1 MKKIM
6 SKPVNISR
14 MRRYVLMGLMLTGF
28 AVLAGRSGQLQLLD
42 REFLQGQGDMR
53 HLRVVQVP
61 AHRGMIVDRNAEP
74 LAISTPVQSVWV
86 NPKELVAS
94 PADRSRMA
102 RLLGLSADKLQRLLG
117 QRQDREFVYLR
128 RHIAPDRAQQVMSL
142 DVPGVYLQQEYRR
155 YYPAGEVAGHLLGFT
170 NVDDAGQEGLE
181 LAYDDW
187 LSGEPGAKRVV
198 KDGRRHTIANIE
210 NIRSAHPGKILR
222 LSIDRRI
229 QYLAYRELKAAVS
242 KHRARSG
249 SVVVLDNRSGEVLAL
264 VNQPSFNP
272 NNRKRLKPYK
282 LRNRAVTD
290 VFEPGSTM
298 KPFVI
303 ASALESGLY
312 QVSSKIKTS
321 PGLFQVGVN
330 TIRDMHD
337 YGTLDLT
344 GVIRK
349 SSNVAASKI
358 ALALDPEMFWEG
370 LSGAGLGMA
379 TASSFP
385 GEADGYLS
393 DFHRWRDIERATLAY
408 GYGLSVTAI
417 QLAQA
422 YSVFANDGYRVPVT
436 LLKRE
441 DPVQPQKVYSPK
453 VARAVRRMMEEVVK
467 KGGTAPLA
475 AVPGY
480 RVAGKTGT
488 AHKSVAGGYADDR
501 YLSVFAG
508 MAPAS
513 APRLVAVVVINEPSN
528 GEHFGGIVAGPVF
541 SSVMAGALRLLNVT
555 PDDAELLQTRRQDT
569 EGPA

>member
-1 MKKIM
+1 
-6 SKPVNISR
+6 
-14 MRRYVLMGLMLTGF
+14 
-28 AVLAGRSGQLQLLD
+28 
-42 REFLQGQGDMR
+42 
-53 HLRVVQVP
+53 
-61 AHRGMIVDRNAEP
+61 MIVDRNGEP

-94 PADRSRMA
+94 PTDRSRMA
-102 RLLGLSADKLQRLLG
+102 RLLGLGADKLQRLLG

-210 NIRSAHPGKILR
+210 NIRSAHPGKTLR

-249 SVVVLDNRSGEVLAL
+249 SVVVLDNISGEVLAL

-272 NNRKRLKPYK
+272 NNRNRLKADK

-303 ASALESGLY
+303 ASALESGRY
-312 QVSSKIKTS
+312 QVSTKIKTS

-358 ALALDPEMFWEG
+358 ALALDPELIWEG
-370 LSGAGLGMA
+370 LSKAGLGMA

-436 LLKRE
+436 LLQRE

-467 KGGTAPLA
+467 KDGTAPLA
-475 AVPGY
+475 AVQGY

-528 GEHFGGIVAGPVF
+528 GEHFGGVVAGPVF

-555 PDDAELLQTRRQDT
+555 PDDAALLQTRWQDT

>member
-1 MKKIM
+1 MKKITG
-6 SKPVNISR
+6 KQLNISR
-14 MRRYVLMGLMLTGF
+14 IRHHVLMGLMLTGF
-28 AVLAGRSGQLQLLD
+28 ALLAGRSGQLQLLD
-42 REFLQGQGDMR
+42 SEFLQGQGDLR

-61 AHRGMIVDRNAEP
+61 AHRGMIVDRNGEP

-94 PADRSRMA
+94 PNDLSRMA
-102 RLLGLSADKLQRLLG
+102 RLLGLSADQLQRLLG

-155 YYPAGEVAGHLLGFT
+155 YYPAGEVASHLLGFT
-170 NVDDAGQEGLE
+170 NVDDTGQEGLE

-210 NIRSAHPGKILR
+210 NIRSAHPGKTLK

-249 SVVVLDNRSGEVLAL
+249 SVVVLDNHSGEVLAL

-272 NNRKRLKPYK
+272 NNRKRLKPDK

-303 ASALESGLY
+303 ASALESGRY
-312 QVSSKIKTS
+312 QVSTKINTS

-358 ALALDPEMFWEG
+358 ALALDPEAIWDG

-379 TASSFP
+379 TESNFP

-436 LLKRE
+436 LLQRE
-441 DPVQPQKVYSPK
+441 DPVQQQKVYSPR

-467 KGGTAPLA
+467 KDGTAPLA
-475 AVPGY
+475 AVQGY

-513 APRLVAVVVINEPSN
+513 APRLVAVVVINEPGN

-541 SSVMAGALRLLNVT
+541 SSVMAGALRLLNIT
-555 PDDAELLQTRRQDT
+555 PDAAALLQTRRQDA

>member
-1 MKKIM
+1 MKKIIG
-6 SKPVNISR
+6 KQANISR

-28 AVLAGRSGQLQLLD
+28 ALLAGRSGQLQLLD
-42 REFLQGQGDMR
+42 SEFLQGQGDLR

-61 AHRGMIVDRNAEP
+61 AHRGMIVDRNGEP

-94 PADRSRMA
+94 PNDLSRMA
-102 RLLGLSADKLQRLLG
+102 RLLGLSADKMQRLLG

-155 YYPAGEVAGHLLGFT
+155 YYPAGEVASHLLGFT
-170 NVDDAGQEGLE
+170 NVDDTGQEGLE

-210 NIRSAHPGKILR
+210 NIRSAHPGKTLK

-249 SVVVLDNRSGEVLAL
+249 SVVVLDNHSGEVLAL

-272 NNRKRLKPYK
+272 NNRKRLKPDK

-303 ASALESGLY
+303 ASALESGRY
-312 QVSSKIKTS
+312 QVSTKINTS

-358 ALALDPEMFWEG
+358 ALALDPEAIWDG

-379 TASSFP
+379 TDSSFP

-436 LLKRE
+436 LLQRE
-441 DPVQPQKVYSPK
+441 DPVQQQKVYSPRT
-453 VARAVRRMMEEVVK
+453 ARAVRSMMEEVVK
-467 KGGTAPLA
+467 KDGTAPLA
-475 AVPGY
+475 AVQGY

-513 APRLVAVVVINEPSN
+513 APRLVAVVVINEPGN
-528 GEHFGGIVAGPVF
+528 GEHFGGIVAGPVL
-541 SSVMAGALRLLNVT
+541 SSVMAGALRLLNIT
-555 PDDAELLQTRRQDT
+555 PDAAALLQTRRQGA

>member
-6 SKPVNISR
+6 SKPVSISR
-14 MRRYVLMGLMLTGF
+14 VRRYVLMGLMLTGF

-210 NIRSAHPGKILR
+210 NIRSAHPGKTLR

-441 DPVQPQKVYSPK
+441 DPVQQQKVYAPK